1 MTRTPPLVTHVI
13 TGLDVGG
20 AERALYTLL
29 TNGLEGPFR
38 NRVVSLMGLAHY
50 GPLLQQAGIPVSTL
64 NMRAG
69 QPSVASLRALREA
82 VVATRPHVIQGW
94 MPHGNVTAYVT
105 RRLFARQA
113 SLAWNVRL
121 SLECEREQRLLTR
134 AITRFNAWRSATPQ
148 AIIYNSCR
156 ARAQHEALGFD
167 ARHAH
172 VIPNGFNTETWRPDC
187 IDRAAVRQEL
197 GLSAQDRLI
206 GFVGRAHHQKDV
218 PSLFAAF
225 SQVSSRHPE
234 AVLVG
239 VGRELDRYG
248 ATHGRRIL
256 LGQRG
261 DVPRLMRAFDV
272 LCLSSRV
279 EGFPNVLGEAMAS
292 AVPCV
297 TTDVGDARA
306 IVADTGWVVPPRDSA
321 ALAEALGRAME
332 ASQEELASRGR
343 AARRRIETEFTIAAI
358 VSRYVTLYG
367 RLLEDRR

>member
-1 MTRTPPLVTHVI
+1 MSTRAITHII

-29 TNGLEGPFR
+29 TNGLEGPYR
-38 NRVVSLMGLAHY
+38 NHIVSLMGPGHY

-69 QPSVASLRALREA
+69 WPSVASLPALREG
-82 VVATRPHVIQGW
+82 VVASRPDIIQGW
-94 MPHGNVTAYVT
+94 MPHGNVTALIA
-105 RRLFARQA
+105 RHLFARRA

-121 SLECEREQRLLTR
+121 SLECEREQRFLTR
-134 AITRFNAWRSATPQ
+134 AITRFNAWRSATPR
-148 AIIYNSCR
+148 AIVYNSCR
-156 ARAQHEALGFD
+156 ARAQHEAIGFS

-187 IDRAAVRQEL
+187 SDRTAVRREL
-197 GLSAQDRLI
+197 GLTEADRVI

-225 SQVSSRHPE
+225 LQVSSRHPE

-239 VGRELDRYG
+239 VGRELDRFG
-248 ATHGRRIL
+248 ATQGRCVL

-292 AVPCV
+292 GVPCV

-306 IVADTGWVVPPRDSA
+306 IVAETGWVVPPRDSA
-321 ALAEALGRAME
+321 ALAEALGRALA
-332 ASQEELASRGR
+332 ASREERESRGR
-343 AARRRIETEFTIAAI
+343 AARTRIETEFAITAI

-367 RLLEDRR
+367 SILENRC